1 MDVGAGQPDATVVD
15 GQHRLM
21 SPAQGGGP
29 DRIGSLFD
37 GARPTAAT
45 PDTGFTERLL
55 RARNRSVTP
64 VWTWERATG
73 RWRCRRPARVD
84 VPVQGGCP
92 DRIGSLFATVLARL
106 PQRRIPGGPNA
117 YHEPVDVTSAQRIL
131 TLW

>member
-21 SPAQGGGP
+21 SPAQGGG
-29 DRIGSLFD
+29 
-37 GARPTAAT
+37 
-45 PDTGFTERLL
+45 
-55 RARNRSVTP
+55 
-64 VWTWERATG
+64 
-73 RWRCRRPARVD
+73 
-84 VPVQGGCP
+84 P